1 MEWSDVAGAGHHLML
16 DQPEQ
21 TATLVRA
28 FLQRHHCIQG

>member
-1 MEWSDVAGAGHHLML
+1 ML

-21 TATLVRA
+21 TATLVRT

>member
-1 MEWSDVAGAGHHLML
+1 ML

-21 TATLVRA
+21 TVTLIRA

>member
-1 MEWSDVAGAGHHLML
+1 ML

-21 TATLVRA
+21 TAVLVRA